1 MRSSKTRTLLVALW
15 HHLSRRRHWQFASVL
30 GLTLVSAGAEV
41 MTLGAVLPFI
51 GVLTAPER
59 VYSYPLVSAA
69 AEVLGVSSSADLILP
84 LTVAFVCTALLAGA
98 VRLLLL
104 WVSVRLA
111 VATGADL
118 SSEVYRKTL
127 YQPYSTHISR
137 NSSEVISGLT
147 SKLDAVVSGVVMPVQ
162 SLVGSLVLIV
172 AVVTALVLVDPAISV
187 VALIGFGGCYLILT
201 ISFRKRLRLNSLL
214 VAQKQTEVVKWLQEG
229 IGGIRD
235 VLLDGTQG
243 FFSSAYGDAD
253 RQFRHARGNNLF
265 ISGSP
270 RFAMEALGMAL
281 IAGLAFAMSQQADG
295 FTARLPVLAALV
307 IGGQRLLPAMQQT
320 YAAWTGILGGQAQL
334 EEVVGLLSQPMP
346 GWTRESPPTPLE
358 FKESIRFEEVSF
370 RYFSE
375 GPLVLDRVSL
385 EIPRGASVG
394 IVGATGSGKS
404 TALDL
409 LMGFL
414 DPTLGRVLVDGH
426 SVSDARRRSWQSNIA
441 HVPQVIFLADASFA
455 ENIAFGIPLGMV
467 DMGRVR
473 EVAGLAAV
481 ADFIESQPDGYG
493 AKVGERG
500 VKISGGQRQRIG
512 IARALYKGAQVLVLD
527 EATSALDGKT
537 ERLVTDA
544 IDRERAGLTVV
555 VVAHRLTSLS
565 YCDNIYQFHNG
576 CVVAEGTLEELMA
589 GNSRFRQMAGP
600 GASP

>member
-1 MRSSKTRTLLVALW
+1 MRSPETRALLAALW
-15 HHLSRRRHWQFASVL
+15 HYLSRRRHWQYAFVL
-30 GLTLVSAGAEV
+30 GLTLLSAGAEV

-59 VYSYPLVSAA
+59 VYSYPLVSTVADA
-69 AEVLGVSSSADLILP
+69 IGASSPADLILP

-104 WVSVRLA
+104 WVSIRLA

-118 SSEVYRKTL
+118 SRDRRTL
-127 YQPYSTHISR
+127 YQPYSVHISR

-147 SKLDAVVSGVVMPVQ
+147 SKLDAVVSGVMMPIQ

-172 AVVTALVLVDPAISV
+172 AVVTALVLVDPGISV
-187 VALIGFGGCYLILT
+187 VALIGFGGCYSLLT
-201 ISFRKRLRLNSLL
+201 ISFRKKLRENSLL
-214 VAQKQTEVVKWLQEG
+214 VAHKQTEVVKWLQEG
-229 IGGIRD
+229 MGGIRD
-235 VLLDGTQG
+235 VLLDGTQSY
-243 FFSSAYGDAD
+243 FSNAYGDAD

-295 FTARLPVLAALV
+295 FTERLPVLAALV

-320 YAAWTGILGGQAQL
+320 YAAWTGILGAQAQL
-334 EEVVGLLSQPMP
+334 AEVVGLLSQPMP
-346 GWTRESPPTPLE
+346 EWTRESPTTPLE
-358 FKESIRFEEVSF
+358 FRESIRFEEVSF
-370 RYFSE
+370 RYSSE
-375 GPLVLDRVSL
+375 GPLVLDRVTL

-414 DPTLGRVLVDGH
+414 DPILGCVLVDGN
-426 SVSDARRRSWQSNIA
+426 SVSDTRRRSWQSNIA
-441 HVPQVIFLADASFA
+441 HVPQMIFLADASLA
-455 ENIAFGIPLGMV
+455 ENIAFGLPVREV
-467 DMGRVR
+467 DMDRVR

-481 ADFIESQPDGYG
+481 ADFIESQPSGYG
-493 AKVGERG
+493 ARVGERG

-512 IARALYKGAQVLVLD
+512 IARALYKGAEVLILD
-527 EATSALDGKT
+527 EATSALDGTT
-537 ERLVTDA
+537 ERLVINA

-565 YCDNIYQFHNG
+565 HCDNILQFHDG

-589 GNSRFRQMAGP
+589 SNSRFRQMAGP
-600 GASP
+600 DASR